1 MKTKDIKMPYW
12 VFALSLLAVGTATS
26 GIVYFSTKGGTGAVI
41 AVESDSLATEGD
53 AFTAFEPSTE
63 PPSPWLLESSLFD
76 WSDPME
82 RMREMQERFLGDFA
96 DPLQWQSGVADL
108 LGPTNWGANFG
119 ASYTL
124 NEDDEK
130 FEVLVLVQQSDEA
143 NIETTVEGQS
153 LRISVESKREEV
165 NSAGGNSYTSR
176 SDQQKVFTVPLSVP
190 VDESGVRVEMSDNE
204 LRVIVPKLSES

>member
-12 VFALSLLAVGTATS
+12 VFALSLLAVGAVTS
-26 GIVYFSTKGGTGAVI
+26 GIVYFSTNGGQQTAA
-41 AVESDSLATEGD
+41 AVEPEAVANEED
-53 AFTAFEPSTE
+53 AFVTLEPNKN
-63 PPSPWLLESSLFD
+63 PLSPWWLESSTFD

-82 RMREMQERFLGDFA
+82 RMREIQEKFFGDFS
-96 DPLQWQSGVADL
+96 DPTQWQSGMSNLFSPMDW
-108 LGPTNWGANFG
+108 NSDFG

-130 FEVLVLVQQSDEA
+130 FEVLVPVQESDEA

-165 NSAGGNSYTSR
+165 NRSGGSSYTSR
-176 SDQQKVFTVPLSVP
+176 SDQQKVFTVPLTAP
-190 VDESGVRVEMSDNE
+190 IDESGVRVEMSDNE
-204 LRVIVPKLSES
+204 LRVIVPKLAES